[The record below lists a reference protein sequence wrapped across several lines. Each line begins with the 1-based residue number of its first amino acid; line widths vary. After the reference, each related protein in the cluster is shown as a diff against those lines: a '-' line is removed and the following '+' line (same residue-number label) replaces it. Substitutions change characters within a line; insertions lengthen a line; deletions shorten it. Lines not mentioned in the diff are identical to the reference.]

1 MTALHISIGKGNI
14 EIIKL
19 LLGRP
24 DIDINIK
31 SIYILIFK

>member
-19 LLGRP
+19 LLAN
-24 DIDINIK
+24 DTLDINTLNVFN
-31 SIYILIFK
+31 YPCF